1 MQKKFFVLG
10 SNSFSGS
17 NFINFLLKKNCKVI
31 GVSRSNEYKK
41 IYLPYTYSSNLKA
54 FKFFKVN
61 INNDLKKL
69 KLIIKKFKPDYV
81 VNYIA
86 QGMVAESWL
95 TPEDWYNT
103 NIIAQVRLYKELSK
117 FKFIKKFVHVTT
129 PEVYGSAKGKVKEN
143 FNFNPSTPY
152 AISRAA
158 TDMHLKKCFENFK
171 LPIIFTRTSN
181 VYGPHQQ
188 LYRIVPKTLLSARLK
203 KKIDLHGGG
212 TSKRS
217 FIFIDD
223 ASAATYLISIKGKIG
238 NSYHISTNKIISIK
252 KLVRKISKITGKKFN
267 DIANV
272 SADRVGKDNYYNLSS
287 KKIHDEL
294 NWKAKVDV
302 DTGLK
307 RTLQWI
313 DDNFTNLAR
322 EKLNYTHKK

>member
-1 MQKKFFVLG
+1 
-10 SNSFSGS
+10 
-17 NFINFLLKKNCKVI
+17 
-31 GVSRSNEYKK
+31 
-41 IYLPYTYSSNLKA
+41 
-54 FKFFKVN
+54 
-61 INNDLKKL
+61 
-69 KLIIKKFKPDYV
+69 
-81 VNYIA
+81 
-86 QGMVAESWL
+86 MVAESWL

-129 PEVYGSAKGKVKEN
+129 PEVYGSTKGKVKEN

-158 TDMHLKKCFENFK
+158 TDIHLKKCFENFK

-181 VYGPHQQ
+181 VFGPHQQ
-188 LYRIVPKTLLSARLK
+188 LYRIIPKTLLSARLK

-212 TSKRS
+212 KSKRS

-223 ASAATYLISIKGKIG
+223 ASAATYLISTKGKIG

-252 KLVRKISKITGKKFN
+252 NLVKKISKITGKKFN

-272 SADRVGKDNYYNLSS
+272 STDRVGKDNYYNLSS
-287 KKIHDEL
+287 KKIYGEL
-294 NWKAKVDV
+294 NWKPKVDV

-307 RTLQWI
+307 KTLQWI
-313 DDNFTNLAR
+313 DDNFANLAR
-322 EKLNYTHKK
+322 EKLNYIHKK